1 MPMILEIIMKIRL
14 LLLLSFFLKKFLYN
28 NSLIIMNTVE
38 LEKDLKKKS
47 ESQCVFQGISDKITQ
62 ILDNGDYQKINVND
76 TNINSNNNSNNL
88 LTYIILGCIIAY
100 LIYLFC

>member
-1 MPMILEIIMKIRL
+1 MD
-14 LLLLSFFLKKFLYN
+14 
-28 NSLIIMNTVE
+28 TVE

-47 ESQCVFQGISDKITQ
+47 VSQCVFQGISDKITQ
-62 ILDNGDYQKINVND
+62 ILDNGDYEKINVND
-76 TNINSNNNSNNL
+76 SNINNSNNSNSNNSNNNS

>member
-1 MPMILEIIMKIRL
+1 MD
-14 LLLLSFFLKKFLYN
+14 
-28 NSLIIMNTVE
+28 TVK

-76 TNINSNNNSNNL
+76 TNINNNNSNINL

-100 LIYLFC
+100 LIHLFC

>member
-1 MPMILEIIMKIRL
+1 
-14 LLLLSFFLKKFLYN
+14 
-28 NSLIIMNTVE
+28 MNTVE

-62 ILDNGDYQKINVND
+62 ILDNGDYEKINVND
-76 TNINSNNNSNNL
+76 SNSNSNSNSNL

>member
-1 MPMILEIIMKIRL
+1 
-14 LLLLSFFLKKFLYN
+14 
-28 NSLIIMNTVE
+28 MNTVE

-62 ILDNGDYQKINVND
+62 ILDNGEYEKINVND
-76 TNINSNNNSNNL
+76 SNINSINNSINNSNNNSNNNL

>member
-1 MPMILEIIMKIRL
+1 
-14 LLLLSFFLKKFLYN
+14 
-28 NSLIIMNTVE
+28 MNTVE

-62 ILDNGDYQKINVND
+62 ILDNGDYEKINVND
-76 TNINSNNNSNNL
+76 SNSNSNNSSNNSNL
-88 LTYIILGCIIAY
+88 LKYIILGCIIAY

>member
-1 MPMILEIIMKIRL
+1 
-14 LLLLSFFLKKFLYN
+14 
-28 NSLIIMNTVE
+28 MNTIE

-62 ILDNGDYQKINVND
+62 ILDNGNYEKINVND
-76 TNINSNNNSNNL
+76 TNINSNINSNNNNNNNNSNL

>member
-1 MPMILEIIMKIRL
+1 
-14 LLLLSFFLKKFLYN
+14 
-28 NSLIIMNTVE
+28 MNTIE

-62 ILDNGDYQKINVND
+62 ILDNGDYEKINVND
-76 TNINSNNNSNNL
+76 SNINSNNSNSNSNSNSNNNNNNNNNL

>member
-1 MPMILEIIMKIRL
+1 
-14 LLLLSFFLKKFLYN
+14 
-28 NSLIIMNTVE
+28 MNTVE

-62 ILDNGDYQKINVND
+62 ILDNGDYEKINVND
-76 TNINSNNNSNNL
+76 SNINNSNNL

>member
-1 MPMILEIIMKIRL
+1 
-14 LLLLSFFLKKFLYN
+14 
-28 NSLIIMNTVE
+28 MNTVE

-62 ILDNGDYQKINVND
+62 ILDNGDYEKINVND
-76 TNINSNNNSNNL
+76 SNINSNNNSNSDNSNINL
-88 LTYIILGCIIAY
+88 LSYIILGCIIAY

>member
-1 MPMILEIIMKIRL
+1 MD
-14 LLLLSFFLKKFLYN
+14 
-28 NSLIIMNTVE
+28 TVE

-62 ILDNGDYQKINVND
+62 ILDNGDYQKININD
-76 TNINSNNNSNNL
+76 SNNNNNSNNL

>member
-1 MPMILEIIMKIRL
+1 
-14 LLLLSFFLKKFLYN
+14 
-28 NSLIIMNTVE
+28 MNTVE

-62 ILDNGDYQKINVND
+62 ILDNGDYEKINVND
-76 TNINSNNNSNNL
+76 SNSNSNSSNNSNL
-88 LTYIILGCIIAY
+88 LKYIILGCIIAY

>member
-1 MPMILEIIMKIRL
+1 
-14 LLLLSFFLKKFLYN
+14 
-28 NSLIIMNTVE
+28 MNTIE

-76 TNINSNNNSNNL
+76 TNINSNNSNL